1 VRRALLSL
9 AVAVALAGCGNDRT
23 PPPDIGLIKAP
34 GGFRP
39 VAYPKHGLSLRIPL
53 RWRVEP
59 GEGDRVTTLAAGN
72 GQISVWRF
80 ARREPLPVSRTH
92 LDNARKSLIAQVQA
106 RDPTF
111 QLTSSRQIRRPGLRA
126 VEIVGVGT
134 NLGARRTTRSLH
146 AYGRGAEV
154 IVDAYAPPEEFAR
167 VDAQTFGPVLRSLRL
182 RAARS

>member
-1 VRRALLSL
+1 MRRALMSL
-9 AVAVALAGCGNDRT
+9 AVAVVLAGCGNDRAS
-23 PPPDIGLIKAP
+23 PPDIDLIKAP

-39 VAYPKHGLSLRIPL
+39 VAYPKQGLSLRVPL
-53 RWRVEP
+53 RWRVDP
-59 GEGDRVTTLAAGN
+59 GEGNRVTTLAAGS

-92 LDNARKSLIAQVQA
+92 LDNARKALIAQVQA

-111 QLTSSRQIRRPGLRA
+111 DLTSSRLILRPGLRA

-134 NLGARRTTRSLH
+134 NLGVRRTTRSLH

-154 IVDAYAPPEEFAR
+154 IVDAYAPPKQFAR
-167 VDAQTFGPVLRSLRL
+167 VDAQTFGPVLRSVRL

>member
-23 PPPDIGLIKAP
+23 PPPGALIRP
-34 GGFRP
+34 TSGGFRP

-80 ARREPLPVSRTH
+80 ARREPLPVSRT
-92 LDNARKSLIAQVQA
+92 
-106 RDPTF
+106 
-111 QLTSSRQIRRPGLRA
+111 QLSGRA
-126 VEIVGVGT
+126 HDGAEER
-134 NLGARRTTRSLH
+134 GARHGGRREEVAFLFGQGRRRDESRLGVIGGRSVLH
-146 AYGRGAEV
+146 LVARFCFCLAHERSPGARLV
-154 IVDAYAPPEEFAR
+154 IIERDASF
-167 VDAQTFGPVLRSLRL
+167 
-182 RAARS
+182 RAAYCVRGCAPRLASKGSA